1 MRWILLPLLTTA
13 VGCAAGEID
22 DNDDGDR
29 TSTIA
34 PPPPSLPPDAP
45 STAST
50 APSGPATAEAPPA
63 QPAPADPSP
72 PAIASKKAEVT
83 YYYVAE
89 RPEGDPD
96 HVAIK
101 DCDGALLTMA
111 SKTFHAAVEMERT
124 ARATSPTGKRITF
137 NDVGGCFRVLDAKY
151 PWGIGVTSKTEGAY
165 PLIPFRSIAVDPAVF
180 TLGKWYFVRELVGKK
195 TPSPS
200 VFTHDGCVRAV
211 DVGSAIKGA
220 HIDFFTGNAAA
231 RASFT
236 MENVT
241 VEDAA
246 GRCPAS

>member
-1 MRWILLPLLTTA
+1 M
-13 VGCAAGEID
+13 GEID

-45 STAST
+45 SGASTAPTAST
-50 APSGPATAEAPPA
+50 APSEPQTAEAPPS
-63 QPAPADPSP
+63 QPPADPAP
-72 PAIASKKAEVT
+72 PAIASKKAELT
-83 YYYVAE
+83 YYWVAE
-89 RPEGDPD
+89 RPDGDPD

-101 DCDGALLTMA
+101 DCDGAILTMA
-111 SKTFHAAVEMERT
+111 SKTFQAAVEMERT

-137 NDVGGCFRVLDAKY
+137 NDVGGCFRVLDPTKY

-165 PLIPFRSIAVDPAVF
+165 PLIPFRSIAVDPTVF
-180 TLGKWYFVRELVGKK
+180 TLGKWYFVPELVGKK

-211 DVGSAIKGA
+211 DVGGAIKGA
-220 HIDFFTGNAAA
+220 HIDFFAGTEAA

-236 MENVT
+236 LNNVT
-241 VEDAA
+241 LEDAA